1 MASLANRGGVD
12 GDTVDSGGQT
22 GKLAEL
28 VNFGDEGKKHV
39 LGDLFGIHGIS
50 ENGTKNPRDPLLV
63 GLQEM
68 GQGLGVA
75 GADLAH

>member
-1 MASLANRGGVD
+1 MASLAHRGGVD

-50 ENGTKNPRDPLLV
+50 ENGTKNPHDPLLV
-63 GLQEM
+63 SPQEM

-75 GADLAH
+75 GADLAN